1 MAKLEMQKI
10 EIAALQTDCKRIIER
25 LQRRG
30 VVELESCS
38 DKRLVRLNTA
48 SSIAG
53 FEKSLTAAREALEYL
68 ESVSEKRGGIADML
82 NGRKEISTADFAAL
96 KENAAKTMQI
106 CYDVNSAKKKINGLY
121 GEISKAEIKIDTLKP
136 WLSLDIPQSF
146 GGTKCTSCFIGTFD
160 REVSKS
166 DIEIYVSK
174 FDVYCEIVYAGKQQT
189 GCAVICHKN
198 NAVNVLRDL
207 KENGFA
213 AVGDASSL
221 SPKNQTEKLTLQIAD
236 CKAEIE
242 NLKDSVKAYGK
253 NHADIEFLIDYLVMR
268 KDKYEAINKLGMSQS
283 TVIICGFIPKRY
295 VGGLIKEFESKYTV
309 AINITDPG
317 VDEDVPVLLKNGKFS
332 EPVEGITEMYA
343 LPSRRDVDPNPVM
356 AFFYYLFFGMM
367 LSDAG
372 YGLIMTVVTSI
383 VLKKTRV
390 EGTLRRSLTMF
401 RNCGVST
408 LFWGALF
415 GSWFGDLPQ
424 TIASQFFGTTIKTT
438 ALWFEP
444 LNDPIKLLL
453 FSFLL
458 GIIHLFIGLG
468 VNFKMLWSEGKRID
482 AVCDVIPIYITILGV
497 MPIGASVLS
506 DVPPSFVTFGKYAA
520 LVGAVLIVLT
530 SSRSS
535 KNIFVRFFGG
545 IYGLYNVATGYLSDI
560 LSYSRLLALGLATGS
575 IASVINLIGT
585 MPQNTVLKAVM
596 LIVVGLIGHT
606 ANMGINL
613 LGAYVHSDRLQFV
626 ELFSKFYKGG
636 GRAFKPLKANTKY
649 YKLKKENI
657 YE

>member
-1 MAKLEMQKI
+1 MK
-10 EIAALQTDCKRIIER
+10 
-25 LQRRG
+25 
-30 VVELESCS
+30 
-38 DKRLVRLNTA
+38 
-48 SSIAG
+48 
-53 FEKSLTAAREALEYL
+53 
-68 ESVSEKRGGIADML
+68 
-82 NGRKEISTADFAAL
+82 
-96 KENAAKTMQI
+96 
-106 CYDVNSAKKKINGLY
+106 
-121 GEISKAEIKIDTLKP
+121 
-136 WLSLDIPQSF
+136 
-146 GGTKCTSCFIGTFD
+146 
-160 REVSKS
+160 
-166 DIEIYVSK
+166 
-174 FDVYCEIVYAGKQQT
+174 
-189 GCAVICHKN
+189 
-198 NAVNVLRDL
+198 
-207 KENGFA
+207 
-213 AVGDASSL
+213 
-221 SPKNQTEKLTLQIAD
+221 
-236 CKAEIE
+236 

-253 NHADIEFLIDYLVMR
+253 KQADIEYLLDYLVMR

-343 LPSRRDVDPNPVM
+343 LPSKRDVDPNPVM

-372 YGLIMTVVTSI
+372 YGLIMTVMTSI

-468 VNFKMLWSEGKRID
+468 VNFKN
-482 AVCDVIPIYITILGV
+482 AVERG
-497 MPIGASVLS
+497 
-506 DVPPSFVTFGKYAA
+506 
-520 LVGAVLIVLT
+520 
-530 SSRSS
+530 
-535 KNIFVRFFGG
+535 
-545 IYGLYNVATGYLSDI
+545 
-560 LSYSRLLALGLATGS
+560 
-575 IASVINLIGT
+575 
-585 MPQNTVLKAVM
+585 
-596 LIVVGLIGHT
+596 
-606 ANMGINL
+606 
-613 LGAYVHSDRLQFV
+613 
-626 ELFSKFYKGG
+626 
-636 GRAFKPLKANTKY
+636 
-649 YKLKKENI
+649 
-657 YE
+657 